1 MGVEVDG
8 EKENFAEFASRRR
21 VSEQAGRSG
30 LVGWIGEPLTTLDR
44 SILKRGVMLIQ
55 QSRPQRHQTLQTGQY
70 LLDGDVDLVNR
81 IQREAMYGLAKVEG
95 IVMLDG

>member
-1 MGVEVDG
+1 MWKSTG
-8 EKENFAEFASRRR
+8 KQENFAEFASRQR

-55 QSRPQRHQTLQTGQY
+55 QSRPQRDQALQTGQY
-70 LLDGDVDLVNR
+70 LLDVDIDLVNR